1 MHASNPQ
8 PDPERVRAF
17 VLECVP
23 SAPPAAVEQVV
34 RFLCMYSALPVERQ
48 YLLAHRIIL
57 REPLEVVARG
67 FREVFRRG
75 LTAAGVAA
83 SLKAVLAT
91 MKPALDEMPDL

>member
-1 MHASNPQ
+1 MKLPLRQ
-8 PDPERVRAF
+8 PDPKRVRAF
-17 VLECVP
+17 VVDCVP

-34 RFLCMYSALPVERQ
+34 RFLCKYSSLSVEQQ
-48 YLLAHRIIL
+48 YLLAHRIVL

-67 FREVFRRG
+67 YRQTFPTS
-75 LTAAGVAA
+75 LTGAGVAA